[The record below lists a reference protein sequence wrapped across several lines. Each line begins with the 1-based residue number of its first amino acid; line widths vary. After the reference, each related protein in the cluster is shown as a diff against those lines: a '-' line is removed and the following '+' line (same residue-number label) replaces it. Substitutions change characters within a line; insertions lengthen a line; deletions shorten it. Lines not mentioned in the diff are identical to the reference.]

1 MLVLDTTILVDA
13 LHRKAAALR
22 KIVELEETEETICTT
37 QINVLELY
45 KGAYLPTKSD
55 EDLQKIKK
63 LLDAFV
69 VLHIDDDTYE
79 CFAAL
84 SAELKSRGE
93 PISDFDELIA
103 AITMTNGAAVVST
116 DNHFKRIPGLRL
128 ISYWTYIE
136 DNLTYIIMLF

>member
-128 ISYWTYIE
+128 ISY
-136 DNLTYIIMLF
+136 